1 MDFLKKHYEKVILSI
16 VLVLLAVAAAYLPIR
31 VAAVNKDIETE
42 VPRVS
47 PKEFVPNDISTNIA
61 TLNRAQR
68 KSSLKLSNSEHNLF
82 NPVGWVKSKDGN
94 LAKDPYYGRKGPAA
108 LLVSEI
114 DPLFFEVTYERMVQ
128 DRGEIKYYFGVKRE
142 ADSKK
147 KNRRLVTRAIRLREK
162 NDIFILKEV
171 KGDPTRPEGFVIDLL
186 ADNREILVSSTEP
199 YSEIAGYTA
208 DLVYPPESGKKF
220 NTKRRGDKITI
231 AKKSY
236 EVVVVQAAEVVLKDS
251 KTTKQT
257 TIRANASE

>member
-1 MDFLKKHYEKVILSI
+1 MEFLKKHYEKVILSI
-16 VLVLLAVAAAYLPIR
+16 VLLLLTAAAAYLPIR

-47 PKEFVPNDISTNIA
+47 PKEFVPLDISTNIA
-61 TLNRAQR
+61 TLNRAR
-68 KSSLKLSNSEHNLF
+68 GKSSFRLAGNDHNLF
-82 NPVGWVKSKDGN
+82 NPVGWLKNKDGD
-94 LAKDPYYGRKGPAA
+94 LMKDPFYGRKGPEAIE
-108 LLVSEI
+108 VTKI
-114 DPLFFEVTYERMVQ
+114 DPLYFSVSYDRLSQ
-128 DRGEIKYYFGVKRE
+128 DGGEIKYYFGIRRE

-147 KNRRLVTRAIRLREK
+147 SNRRLVTRAIRAREK

-186 ADNREILVSSTEP
+186 ADNREILVSSSEP

-208 DLVYPPESGKKF
+208 NLVYPPENGKKF
-220 NTKRRGDKITI
+220 NAKRRGDKITI

-236 EVVVVQAAEVVLKDS
+236 EVVVVQADEVVLKDS

-257 TIRANASE
+257 TISATASE

>member
-128 DRGEIKYYFGVKRE
+128 DRGEIKYYFGATKRIY
-142 ADSKK
+142 S
-147 KNRRLVTRAIRLREK
+147 RRLKSESSRLPRRSRSYQRE
-162 NDIFILKEV
+162 
-171 KGDPTRPEGFVIDLL
+171 T
-186 ADNREILVSSTEP
+186 NRLFRCKQ
-199 YSEIAGYTA
+199 
-208 DLVYPPESGKKF
+208 KKRYRC
-220 NTKRRGDKITI
+220 NYL
-231 AKKSY
+231 KKSSHHD
-236 EVVVVQAAEVVLKDS
+236 AA
-251 KTTKQT
+251 
-257 TIRANASE
+257 